1 MKKRVLS
8 LFLAIT
14 LCLTL
19 TPTGALAEE
28 SLPGQT
34 VVATQETET
43 PTPAPQKEEPLPEQ
57 TVAATQETETPTP
70 APQKRGIDRPCGK
83 RRG

>member
-19 TPTGALAEE
+19 TPHRGAG
-28 SLPGQT
+28 SRWT
-34 VVATQETET
+34 
-43 PTPAPQKEEPLPEQ
+43 
-57 TVAATQETETPTP
+57 AAGTD
-70 APQKRGIDRPCGK
+70 G
-83 RRG
+83 

>member
-8 LFLAIT
+8 LFLALP

-34 VVATQETET
+34 LRQLQCERRDGGVLH
-43 PTPAPQKEEPLPEQ
+43 PEEGRNNAYHLDESELCQ
-57 TVAATQETETPTP
+57 Q
-70 APQKRGIDRPCGK
+70 
-83 RRG
+83 

>member
-8 LFLAIT
+8 LFLALT

-43 PTPAPQKEEPLPEQ
+43 PTPAPQKEES
-57 TVAATQETETPTP
+57 TVYA
-70 APQKRGIDRPCGK
+70 
-83 RRG
+83 RRCADGLRTV

>member
-43 PTPAPQKEEPLPEQ
+43 PTPAPQKNAGDGNPD
-57 TVAATQETETPTP
+57 TCAA
-70 APQKRGIDRPCGK
+70 KRGIDRPCGK

>member
-43 PTPAPQKEEPLPEQ
+43 PTPAPQK
-57 TVAATQETETPTP
+57 
-70 APQKRGIDRPCGK
+70 

>member
-14 LCLTL
+14 LCLSL

-28 SLPGQT
+28 SLPEQT
-34 VVATQETET
+34 VAATQETET
-43 PTPAPQKEEPLPEQ
+43 PTPVPQKEEPQPEQ

-70 APQKRGIDRPCGK
+70 APQKEEPQPEL
-83 RRG
+83 